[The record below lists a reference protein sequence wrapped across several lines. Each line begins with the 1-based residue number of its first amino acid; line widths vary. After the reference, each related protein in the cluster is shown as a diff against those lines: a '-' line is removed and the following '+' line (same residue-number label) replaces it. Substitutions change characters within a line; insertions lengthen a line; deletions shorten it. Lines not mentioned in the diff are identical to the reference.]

1 MEYDDVEV
9 RFDGN
14 IVADVEQ
21 LASVE
26 LSIVVT
32 LLYNE
37 YVEWH
42 GGLLHHG
49 WHELVQ
55 MFCSTCKS
63 RNGTITAT
71 LLIASNNEASV

>member
-21 LASVE
+21 LASIE

-32 LLYNE
+32 LLYDE
-37 YVEWH
+37 CVEWH
-42 GGLLHHG
+42 GGLLQKG
-49 WHELVQ
+49 D
-55 MFCSTCKS
+55 
-63 RNGTITAT
+63 NG
-71 LLIASNNEASV
+71 LRPC